1 MKATM
6 NAIVKTK
13 PGPGAEIC
21 EVAEPEITRPDQIK
35 VRVRATSICGT
46 DYHIYSWD
54 RWSANRVQTPRIM
67 GHEFAGEIVAV
78 GAQVEHLHEGD
89 YVSGESHWVC
99 GHCQQCL
106 MNERHVCANTRIL
119 GVDVDGCFAPY
130 VVVPAASAWK
140 NDRSVPPEFA
150 CIQDPLGNAVHATL
164 SGEVIGRTVAVLGC
178 GPIGIFA
185 VAVAKAAGASV
196 IYATDTRT
204 YRLDLATK
212 LGADHVVN
220 VTEAD
225 AEKEILDHTR
235 GQGVDVVLEM
245 SGAPSA
251 IRQAMRICRRGGRV
265 SLMGI
270 PAQPVELDMAE
281 DMIFKGLTIHCIV
294 GRRLYETWET
304 MRSLLSSGRLD
315 IAPAI
320 THRLPFEQF
329 EHGMEL
335 MRDGACGKVVFLMP

>member
-1 MKATM
+1 MQ
-6 NAIVKTK
+6 AIVKTR
-13 PGPGAEIC
+13 PGPGAEIIS
-21 EVAEPEITRPDQIK
+21 VPEPEIARPDQIK
-35 VRVRATSICGT
+35 IRTQATSICGT

-67 GHEFAGEIVAV
+67 GHEFAGEVVEV
-78 GAQVEHLHEGD
+78 GSQVESLKVGD

-164 SGEVIGRTVAVLGC
+164 SGEVIGRRVAVLGC
-178 GPIGIFA
+178 GPIGMFA
-185 VAVAKAAGASV
+185 VAVAKAAGASAV
-196 IYATDTRT
+196 IATDTRD

-212 LGADHVVN
+212 LGADRVINATSTAVE
-220 VTEAD
+220 EA
-225 AEKEILDHTR
+225 ILAWTD
-235 GQGVDVVLEM
+235 GSGVDVVLEM

-281 DMIFKGLTIHCIV
+281 DMIFKGLAVHCIV

-304 MRSLLSSGRLD
+304 MRSLLASGRLD
-315 IAPAI
+315 ITPAI
-320 THRLPFEQF
+320 THRLPFDQF
-329 EHGMEL
+329 ERGMEL